1 MAENVKDK
9 LESYQTGT
17 LPQSE
22 QPEMPKING
31 EEEPIKAPSL
41 YRQVMQTPIRSGS
54 TNIVTNEA
62 LAAGFGTSRY
72 DREYIPGMN
81 VEDVRAQA
89 QSSAWKIGN
98 GALKGGV
105 TAATTA
111 VNTVAGT
118 VVGLGSALFELGSEV
133 LDPAKKVNLGEI
145 VDAGVNNFLSE
156 QLMKLQKLSEDWF
169 PNYRTEEEQSARYQ
183 REWWK
188 HMGTAN
194 FIGDS
199 FLKNFGFT
207 VGAMAGGAVASRALG
222 KILAT
227 GLANDLMKGVAV
239 AAEGDAAASEALQSA
254 LTSIKAGTAMTV
266 DAKKVLSN
274 IKQAAKA
281 INRYDAQMQLFGAT
295 VGAMGEGTMEGIMA
309 KNEFLEDYNQRLNQR
324 FKEEYD
330 SLFQDMVS
338 EGNNKFVQ
346 NRFEMIDGQITTVP
360 TLTKAGEIELARRQK
375 ELSDRYNH
383 LQEYASD
390 EADRLASTTF
400 LLNLP
405 VLTASNTIQFGRMF
419 SGGWKTSRNAAK
431 MAGGLSVTKE
441 GIKGAFEGID
451 NRAMR
456 AVYNAAKVM
465 GSESSE
471 EMIQGTISSGAKR
484 VAENRLAEYNNE
496 GYDPKTVGTFA
507 DWFKGM
513 VQGGSEYLT
522 DAQNWQEGAMGA
534 LTGLFGIPGRFWKG
548 EWNGGVVEAIKSANQ
563 EVKASHEA
571 ADKLN
576 SLVNSEEFQT
586 RWKNY
591 VRHEKAD
598 DEMAQAL
605 AEDNQYAWRTASDKQ
620 LIGDIMTF
628 ADAGKLNDLEEIVN
642 HFGSMTLQDATQLRE
657 VLKGQE
663 GQKDW
668 TDNLSDQEVVDTVK
682 KRADEVKTTIR
693 EYRDIYDALSAR
705 LPTGSSPEF
714 LKEVVFTAQQIK
726 KFDARFME
734 MFGETMKAIEPK
746 LRALAGIKEN
756 DNSEEALRSI
766 ENVRNAYATLFA
778 GEDTIMPK
786 SIPSEL
792 QSAVNFEWLKQQVKD
807 DPETLQKVKDME
819 TLRNDRQDFYMKFLY
834 LRDNGNAQKEFDA
847 QAITP
852 QKMEQAA
859 EQEATKEEVKNLSGM
874 NDIRQKYL
882 QKKTYN
888 EQLKFVQSLEGI
900 EKTNPDAKAFLDLY
914 RPYRDVRAFLDKK
927 QAIGNAFDVQ
937 AMAVNNL
944 LDDLFRESNSVD
956 EFLKVPDSIVD
967 RIRIKQAPTT
977 EIAKL
982 RFDNAVTELR
992 DAMKEFRKSEN
1003 QTANRKVISNI
1014 PVVPN
1019 PEEEEN
1025 PVGRDSSQPASAAP
1039 LPAVEGSPEEK
1050 EQLSQ
1055 QEKEAKEKK
1064 QKEPDVPIPPAPV
1077 TETSLMQD
1085 ASEALGDDSS
1095 FTEENNGKI
1104 APKGI
1109 IVYIRTSIPEISS
1122 DEAGK
1127 ARDAILFRDKEAF
1140 AKADLSDFLT
1150 YLDHRIAEWSEK
1162 VKAATG
1168 EEKKKAKQQLDRYVA
1183 QREGFDKS
1191 WKRLSALGAFD
1202 YVATKLSVGDEIEFV
1217 IDPTDTDLYY
1227 DGKPMIMLR
1236 SKGQM
1241 LTPLLT
1247 SEKYLHIKELR
1258 EAIMDEYSKWKATPE
1273 NPVFVFSKKSK
1284 VYVKRPGLVKYGSE
1298 KANITSI
1305 HGYSTDSPMMF
1316 ISKTGQPVIIRG
1328 NADALDKL
1336 MGDFSPS
1343 QNMANNR
1350 AGALYYLASD
1360 GEDSLIPIR
1369 VDADK
1374 FTVENMNNPG
1384 TIQDKIRQETTAIS
1398 ELIAALGSDNE
1409 DVGETARKIL
1419 SHVSNLRKYLYL
1431 GNYDFSAVKDFKNV
1445 GPALRIHPNGT
1456 TGEDIF
1462 ITPGNIGGN
1471 GEYLLRKI
1479 AELGCQ
1485 FQIGTDNGTNVSNI
1499 KDLVDSGVVVTNAEM
1514 LRAKGVDFCAYP
1526 WNPQTKEFNPLTDK
1540 QKEVEA
1546 EIREKEG
1553 KEPVIPEAE
1562 NPTIPA
1568 IGSEVP
1574 ELPAFFASGNYVEG
1588 MEEPEDIYQQ
1598 EPDVDKSFD
1607 EQPEYMRKALNYN
1620 GISAEEFNK
1629 MSREEKER
1637 AFHCIG

>member
-22 QPEMPKING
+22 QPEVPKING
-31 EEEPIKAPSL
+31 EGEPVKAPSL
-41 YRQVMQTPIRSGS
+41 YRQLMQTPIRSGS
-54 TNIVTNEA
+54 TNIVTDEA

-81 VEDVRAQA
+81 VEDARAQA
-89 QSSAWKIGN
+89 QSNAWKIGN

-239 AAEGDAAASEALQSA
+239 AAEGDAAATEALQSA
-254 LTSIKAGTAMTV
+254 LSSIKAGTAMTV

-309 KNEFLEDYNQRLNQR
+309 KNEFLEDYNKRLNQN
-324 FKEEYD
+324 FKQEYD
-330 SLFQDMVS
+330 SLYQNMLD
-338 EGNNKFVQ
+338 EGNPNFVK
-346 NRFEMIDGQITTVP
+346 NRFEMHDNQIITIP
-360 TLTKAGEIELARRQK
+360 SLTKAGEAELSRRQK

-431 MAGGLSVTKE
+431 TAGGISITKE

-496 GYDPKTVGTFA
+496 GYDPETVGKFA

-586 RWKNY
+586 RWRNY

-642 HFGSMTLQDATQLRE
+642 HFGSMTLQDAPQLRE

-705 LPTGSSPEF
+705 LPAGASPEF
-714 LKEVVFTAQQIK
+714 LKEVVFTAEQIK
-726 KFDARFME
+726 KFDTRFME

-746 LRALAGIKEN
+746 LRALSGIAEN
-756 DNSEEALRSI
+756 DNSEKSLRSI

-786 SIPSEL
+786 SIPNEL
-792 QSAVNFEWLKQQVKD
+792 SSAVNFQWLKQQVKD
-807 DPETLQKVKDME
+807 DPETLKKVNDME
-819 TLRNDRQDFYMKFLY
+819 RLRNDRQDFFLKFLK
-834 LRDNGNAQKEFDA
+834 LRDSKDAQKEFDA

-859 EQEATKEEVKNLSGM
+859 EQEATKEEMKNLSGM

-882 QKKTYN
+882 EKKTYN

-900 EKTNPDAKAFLDLY
+900 EKTNTDAKAFLDLY
-914 RPYRDVRAFLDKK
+914 RPYVDVRNYLDKK
-927 QAIGNAFDVQ
+927 QSASNAFDVQ
-937 AMAVNNL
+937 MMAVNNL
-944 LDDLFRESNSVD
+944 LDDLFREANSAD
-956 EFLKVPDSIVD
+956 EFLKVPDSIVE

-977 EIAKL
+977 EIAKI
-982 RFDNAVTELR
+982 RFDNAVKELR
-992 DAMKEFRKSEN
+992 EAMKDFRKSEN
-1003 QTANRKVISNI
+1003 QTANRKDISN
-1014 PVVPN
+1014 VQVTPN
-1019 PEEEEN
+1019 PEQEEN
-1025 PVGRDSSQPASAAP
+1025 PTGRDSSQPASAAP

-1050 EQLSQ
+1050 EQLAQ

-1064 QKEPDVPIPPAPV
+1064 PKEQDVPVAPAPV
-1077 TETSLMQD
+1077 TESSLMQD
-1085 ASEALGDDSS
+1085 ATDALGDGSD
-1095 FTEENNGKI
+1095 FVEEQIND
-1104 APKGI
+1104 APGS
-1109 IVYIRTSIPEISS
+1109 IVYIRTSIPEISTE
-1122 DEAGK
+1122 EAGK
-1127 ARDAILFRDKEAF
+1127 ARKAIQNHDRKSLADT
-1140 AKADLSDFLT
+1140 DLSDFLT
-1150 YLDHRIAEWSEK
+1150 YLDHKIAEWNEK
-1162 VKAATG
+1162 YKASRG
-1168 EEKKKAKQQLDRYVA
+1168 KEKKEAKYQLDKFTA
-1183 QREGFDKS
+1183 QRAGFDKA

-1202 YVATKLSVGDEIEFV
+1202 YVSTKLSVGDEIEFV
-1217 IDPTDTDLYY
+1217 IDPSDTDLYY
-1227 DGKPMIMLR
+1227 QDKPMIMLR

-1258 EAIMDEYSKWKATPE
+1258 EAIMDEYFKWKATAE
-1273 NPVFVFSKKSK
+1273 QPVFVFSKKSK
-1284 VYVKRPGLVKYGSE
+1284 VYVKRPGIVQYGVE
-1298 KANITSI
+1298 KSNITGI
-1305 HGYSTDSPMMF
+1305 HGYSSDSPMMF
-1316 ISKTGQPVIIRG
+1316 ISKTGKPVIVRG
-1328 NADALDKL
+1328 NSDALDKL

-1343 QNMANNR
+1343 KNMANNR

-1360 GEDSLIPIR
+1360 GEDRLVPVR
-1369 VDADK
+1369 VDADR

-1398 ELIAALGSDNE
+1398 ELISSLGTDNE
-1409 DVGETARKIL
+1409 DVGETSRKIL
-1419 SHVSNLRKYLYL
+1419 SHISNLRKYLYL
-1431 GNYDFSAVKDFKNV
+1431 GNYDFSAVKDFKNI

-1456 TGEDIF
+1456 SGEDIF
-1462 ITPGNIGGN
+1462 ITPSNIGTN
-1471 GEYLLRKI
+1471 SEYLLRKI

-1485 FQIGTDNGTNVSNI
+1485 FQIGTDNGTDVANI
-1499 KDLVDSGVVVTNAEM
+1499 KELVDSGAVVSNATM

-1526 WNPQTKEFNPLTDK
+1526 WNPQTREFNPVTAK

-1546 EIREKEG
+1546 EDRQKKGE
-1553 KEPVIPEAE
+1553 EPIIPELE
-1562 NPTIPA
+1562 NPIIPT
-1568 IGSEVP
+1568 IGSEVS
-1574 ELPAFFASGNYVEG
+1574 ELPSFFTSGSYVEG
-1588 MEEPEDIYQQ
+1588 MEEPVENYQQ

-1620 GISAEEFNK
+1620 GISADEFNN
-1629 MSREEKER
+1629 MTREEKER